1 MTDPTRVIRHLWGLV
16 LACAKRYIGHSP
28 AGGAMIVALLVFLT
42 ATVTAGLI
50 RYDEEEGGGP
60 LAPLYTLTSSVA
72 VAQGS

>member
-1 MTDPTRVIRHLWGLV
+1 
-16 LACAKRYIGHSP
+16 
-28 AGGAMIVALLVFLT
+28 MIVALLVFLT

-60 LAPLYTLTSSVA
+60 LAPLYTPTSSLA